1 MIATMYETIN
11 EPIKVLVSF
20 GPDKMRPLVFSWR
33 GQKYPID
40 KINLV
45 HWQKVG
51 NDKLYHFSVSDKT
64 NYFKLSFNTKDFNW
78 QLEELYSDG

>member
-1 MIATMYETIN
+1 MYETIN

-20 GPDKMRPLVFSWR
+20 SPDNMKPLVFEWR

-45 HWQKVG
+45 HCQKVG
-51 NDKLYHFSVSDKT
+51 NDKLYHFSVSDEI
-64 NYFKLSFNTKDFNW
+64 NYFKLSFNTRDFNW
-78 QLEELYSDG
+78 QLEELYTEG